1 MIYITADGGGTKLIA
16 FAFDENLNVL
26 ASAKAGGVNS
36 LFMGKDEARSNM
48 AKVADT
54 LFDSL
59 EKSCGKVC
67 EVEGL
72 YYAIAGLGD
81 GFSCEIERRAKVK
94 RMERLGEG
102 QIGFLAGTLEKSG
115 LLALSGTG
123 SDCFIIKDCRSVGM
137 IGGWGLYFGD
147 EGSGFDMGRQAII
160 AAIRSQDGR
169 GKKTELEDLVFQ
181 SLGLEKSLWE
191 VCSLHNRPSFR
202 KDVSSLTRAVE
213 TACRHGD
220 DTALE
225 IVKNAAKELSLA
237 AVTIMKKHGYSKDDT
252 FVFTTAGGGWKTS
265 EKMTEIFVDDVKEHF
280 PLSVFKKPLFE
291 PVVGGAIKYIY
302 DQGDTP
308 GEELLKE
315 KLSEFLL

>member
-1 MIYITADGGGTKLIA
+1 MIFITADGGGTKIIA

-36 LFMGKDEARSNM
+36 LFMDKNEARNNM
-48 AKVADT
+48 ANVADT

-59 EKSCGKVC
+59 EKNFGNIC

-72 YYAIAGLGD
+72 YYTIAGLGSGLPD
-81 GFSCEIERRAKVK
+81 EIQRHAKVK
-94 RMERLGEG
+94 KTERLSEG
-102 QIGFLAGTLEKSG
+102 QLGFLAGTLEKTG

-123 SDCFIIKDCRSVGM
+123 SDCFLIENCRSVDM

-147 EGSGFDMGRQAII
+147 EGSGFDIGRKAIM

-169 GKKTELEDLVFQ
+169 GEKTELEELVFH
-181 SLGLEKSLWE
+181 SLGLNKSLWE
-191 VCSLHNRPSFR
+191 VCSIHNRPSFR

-213 TACRHGD
+213 TACGHGD
-220 DTALE
+220 RTALE
-225 IVKNAAKELSLA
+225 IVQNAAKELSLA
-237 AVTIMKKHGYSKDDT
+237 TVTIMKKHGYGRNDA

-265 EKMTEIFVDDVKEHF
+265 AKMTETFVGDVTEHF

-291 PVVGGAIKYIY
+291 PVAGGVIKYIF
-302 DQGDTP
+302 DKGDMP
-308 GEELLKE
+308 REELLKE